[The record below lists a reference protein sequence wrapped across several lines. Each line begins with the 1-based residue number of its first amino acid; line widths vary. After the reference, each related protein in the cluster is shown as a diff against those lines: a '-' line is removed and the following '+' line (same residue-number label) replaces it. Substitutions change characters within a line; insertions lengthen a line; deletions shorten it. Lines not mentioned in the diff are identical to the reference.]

1 MIKAIFFDVGYTLL
15 HTAEPTSKV
24 CRKVLRAHGHDLP
37 LARIKAA
44 MKPAD
49 ATHTQRY
56 HSLRDDWAQPHT
68 IRGMWLD
75 YYRHVFDE
83 LGFPDEDQQLAHE
96 LIDWYAEPQAWQ
108 PFPEARE
115 VVERLHSQGL
125 CIGAVSDWA
134 PTLPRILQAHGF
146 TRWLDFVL
154 CSGNIGFAKPN
165 VQFYRLAIER
175 AGVQPDEALHVGD
188 SYYADVRGA
197 RAAGITPVLIDR
209 AGRAPALDC
218 AVIRDLRELE
228 PLLRSGLA
236 SAPSSAR

>member
-24 CRKVLRAHGHDLP
+24 MRKVLRAHGHELP
-37 LARIKAA
+37 LSRIKAA
-44 MKPAD
+44 MQLAD
-49 ATHTQRY
+49 VTHMQRY
-56 HSLRDDWAQPHT
+56 QSLRDDWAQPHT
-68 IRGMWLD
+68 IRGMWQD

-83 LGFPDEDQQLAHE
+83 LGFVDEDQLLAQE
-96 LIDWYAEPQAWQ
+96 LIDWYGQPAAWH

-115 VVERLHSQGL
+115 VVEQLHSHGFCL
-125 CIGAVSDWA
+125 GAVSDWA

-146 TRWLDFVL
+146 TRFLHFVL
-154 CSGNIGFAKPN
+154 CSGNIGFAKPS

-175 AGVQPDEALHVGD
+175 AGVRPDEALHVGD

-209 AGRAPALDC
+209 HGRVPRLDC

-228 PLLRSGLA
+228 PLLA
-236 SAPSSAR
+236 STSSSAG